1 MYPGGKGGSPENHKK
16 GHCSDGFKQKA
27 PAEDSAPWP
36 QPAGL
41 FATGSEF
48 HPLPFL
54 AAVRDLYEKVV
65 IAADAGNL
73 GLEDEAFSIMLQQPG
88 RIITVNG
95 AVLFK
100 LFGGFEVPAGDR
112 VPDTYF
118 VDHNGSQ
125 YLRIDALSD
134 TDGTVAPEQ

>member
-1 MYPGGKGGSPENHKK
+1 SGNGKFWSKHCFAVPLLKVEEADAQTKDEKPNARKVATCLRCNKVMYPGGKGGSPENHKK

-41 FATGSEF
+41 FTTGSEF

-65 IAADAGNL
+65 IAADPGNL

-88 RIITVNG
+88 RIITVN
-95 AVLFK
+95 
-100 LFGGFEVPAGDR
+100 
-112 VPDTYF
+112 
-118 VDHNGSQ
+118 
-125 YLRIDALSD
+125 
-134 TDGTVAPEQ
+134 

>member
-41 FATGSEF
+41 FTTGSEF

-134 TDGTVAPEQ
+134 TDGSVAPEQ

>member
-1 MYPGGKGGSPENHKK
+1 
-16 GHCSDGFKQKA
+16 
-27 PAEDSAPWP
+27 
-36 QPAGL
+36 
-41 FATGSEF
+41 
-48 HPLPFL
+48 
-54 AAVRDLYEKVV
+54 LYEKVI